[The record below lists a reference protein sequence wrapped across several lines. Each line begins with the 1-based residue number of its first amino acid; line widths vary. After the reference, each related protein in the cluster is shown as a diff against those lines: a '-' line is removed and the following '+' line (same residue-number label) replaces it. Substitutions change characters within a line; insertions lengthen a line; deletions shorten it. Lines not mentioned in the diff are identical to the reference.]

1 MSKESFMRLY
11 ISDCK
16 KVRTNRM
23 HDLQYNLLQVTWR
36 QETSISGILLPI
48 VYRSNAQLD
57 RWHEDY
63 GVWASYNAVPMK
75 NSFNWIEMEK
85 GSTIKANI

>member
-1 MSKESFMRLY
+1 
-11 ISDCK
+11 
-16 KVRTNRM
+16 M

-57 RWHEDY
+57 RWHEDC